1 MNYTGTVH
9 STSTGIEIWRWILK
23 EPARARIRLL
33 YCARIRVAAH
43 GGFFRSARWRN
54 KVPVRGFCSTSA
66 VQLQVQRRDL
76 QDSKINWATRIRLCA
91 IFEHK
96 KDIAEQVI
104 REKGFKPKKECHGG
118 ARKRTKSQILAK
130 RAPGC
135 TVPAV
140 DSDFE

>member
-1 MNYTGTVH
+1 MCIESLHTKYERLRPPN
-9 STSTGIEIWRWILK
+9 TSLRSHTLR
-23 EPARARIRLL
+23 
-33 YCARIRVAAH
+33 
-43 GGFFRSARWRN
+43 GG
-54 KVPVRGFCSTSA
+54 VLEDPPE
-66 VQLQVQRRDL
+66 
-76 QDSKINWATRIRLCA
+76 KIFS

-104 REKGFKPKKECHGG
+104 REKGFKLKKECHGG
-118 ARKRTKSQILAK
+118 ARKRTKTQILAK

>member
-1 MNYTGTVH
+1 M
-9 STSTGIEIWRWILK
+9 
-23 EPARARIRLL
+23 
-33 YCARIRVAAH
+33 
-43 GGFFRSARWRN
+43 SAY
-54 KVPVRGFCSTSA
+54 VR
-66 VQLQVQRRDL
+66 QIHRYDL
-76 QDSKINWATRIRLCA
+76 IPFEEEFWKIPPEKIFS

-104 REKGFKPKKECHGG
+104 REKGFKLKKECHGG
-118 ARKRTKSQILAK
+118 ARKRTKTQILAK

>member
-1 MNYTGTVH
+1 MEKIHIEVWKQSAH
-9 STSTGIEIWRWILK
+9 SPELNGLDLGFWYMLDCRVQARYAEFIPYFAKMDELLNKLYEVIEEEFW
-23 EPARARIRLL
+23 
-33 YCARIRVAAH
+33 
-43 GGFFRSARWRN
+43 
-54 KVPVRGFCSTSA
+54 
-66 VQLQVQRRDL
+66 
-76 QDSKINWATRIRLCA
+76 KIPPEKIFS

-104 REKGFKPKKECHGG
+104 REKGFKLKKECHGG
-118 ARKRTKSQILAK
+118 ARKRTKAQILAK